1 MTLAGGN
8 TITLSNNLVN
18 DISGSATVTIHEAAL
33 TGDRQLCCPPT
44 DTSPPFNA
52 TPRGLMTTNANKH
65 LSFTQGNAKFDEL
78 RFKFTNSDAA
88 NPAVGGRIEKYGTGN
103 TDVTRKIHL
112 KAGAT
117 QDQLNG
123 LFYLIGTT
131 S

>member
-1 MTLAGGN
+1 MTLGTGN
-8 TITLSNNLVN
+8 DITLSNNLEN
-18 DISGSATVTIHEAAL
+18 DITKGATVTIHGLA
-33 TGDRQLCCPPT
+33 GDRQLCCPPT
-44 DTSPPFNA
+44 DTSPQFQA

-117 QDQLNG
+117 
-123 LFYLIGTT
+123 
-131 S
+131 